1 MNKENKLAPI
11 VLFVYNRLNHTKI
24 TLEALQ
30 KNQLAN
36 ESNLFIY
43 SDSAKTDNDKPA
55 VKQVR
60 EFIKT
65 IVGFKDITIIERDKN
80 LGLAE
85 SVIDGVTKVVC
96 EFGKVIVLED
106 DLVTS
111 PKFLKFMNEALD
123 FYQEEDNVYSIT
135 GYSHTDRD
143 ICLSDSYFLNL
154 TSSWSWA
161 TWSNK
166 WKQLSRDKKQLQKI
180 INATNEERKLF
191 NFDNSYDFINMAR
204 LQIADDINSWAI
216 YWYLTVFKHNGLTLY
231 PRERLVKNIGFDGSG
246 THCSAVE
253 QRDVLTEFYPR
264 FTEDIYEDKK
274 ARNVVSSILRKK
286 NNPNKTKNMLNY
298 FKQKLPKRIRQFL
311 SIVLAKIK
319 LVFYKKDIGKNTFI
333 DKTVNVFGWKY
344 IQIGSFTLV
353 GEQTWLNVNR
363 RIDDF
368 KHIEIGNY
376 CYLGRRNLLSSSR
389 RLIISDYVMTSND
402 CKFLGSNHIYTNPL
416 KPYIS
421 TGTMND
427 DVLKIGVNVWIGAN
441 AIVLGSVDIGHGSII
456 GAGSVVTENIPPFS
470 IAVGN
475 PCKVIKRYNFRTNQ
489 WDKLG
494 DFDKDQ
500 ENLMPSE
507 DDYLEILKSNN
518 SDITMPIMAATSKY
532 GDM

>member
-11 VLFVYNRLNHTKI
+11 VLFVYNRLNHTKK

-30 KNQLAN
+30 KNQLAK

-65 IVGFKDITIIERDKN
+65 IVGFKEITIIERDKN

-191 NFDNSYDFINMAR
+191 NR
-204 LQIADDINSWAI
+204 
-216 YWYLTVFKHNGLTLY
+216 
-231 PRERLVKNIGFDGSG
+231 GFDEE
-246 THCSAVE
+246 T
-253 QRDVLTEFYPR
+253 
-264 FTEDIYEDKK
+264 
-274 ARNVVSSILRKK
+274 
-286 NNPNKTKNMLNY
+286 
-298 FKQKLPKRIRQFL
+298 
-311 SIVLAKIK
+311 
-319 LVFYKKDIGKNTFI
+319 
-333 DKTVNVFGWKY
+333 
-344 IQIGSFTLV
+344 
-353 GEQTWLNVNR
+353 
-363 RIDDF
+363 
-368 KHIEIGNY
+368 
-376 CYLGRRNLLSSSR
+376 
-389 RLIISDYVMTSND
+389 
-402 CKFLGSNHIYTNPL
+402 
-416 KPYIS
+416 
-421 TGTMND
+421 
-427 DVLKIGVNVWIGAN
+427 
-441 AIVLGSVDIGHGSII
+441 
-456 GAGSVVTENIPPFS
+456 
-470 IAVGN
+470 
-475 PCKVIKRYNFRTNQ
+475 
-489 WDKLG
+489 
-494 DFDKDQ
+494 
-500 ENLMPSE
+500 
-507 DDYLEILKSNN
+507 
-518 SDITMPIMAATSKY
+518 
-532 GDM
+532 